1 MGELDNLR
9 FIVEGL
15 GLVSTLVELHPINT
29 CTTFRKQSCHG
40 DIVANLDFFAG
51 VCWHFWNNR
60 QHFWNPLV
68 FQETH
73 SEEFPPG

>member
-1 MGELDNLR
+1 MAQLGNLR

-15 GLVSTLVELHPINT
+15 GLVSNYLVGLMQILS
-29 CTTFRKQSCHG
+29 FS
-40 DIVANLDFFAG
+40 AG

-68 FQETH
+68 FKKTPP
-73 SEEFPPG
+73 EEFSPGFNLSALYFLHLNFIHTL